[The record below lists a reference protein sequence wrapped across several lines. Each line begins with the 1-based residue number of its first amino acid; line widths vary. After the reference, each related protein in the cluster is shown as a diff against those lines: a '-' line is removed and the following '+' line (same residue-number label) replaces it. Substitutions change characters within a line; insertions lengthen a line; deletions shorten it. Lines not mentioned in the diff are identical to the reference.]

1 MARQQQEET
10 PKQSSRLYEAVS
22 QSFTQDSQVDS
33 LSSDCE
39 GVSLNVQDILLEA
52 YRQIGDPDG
61 VYGCGAGRLADPVSR
76 FLYLSLFFFSLF
88 KLLLILVNIS
98 MYFRIRMYEHE
109 GQWEKAVITYDI
121 GLQQHAAEQEVDL
134 LKVRVYWI

>member
-1 MARQQQEET
+1 MCRTSFWRPTDRLVIQMACMDVEQEGWQI
-10 PKQSSRLYEAVS
+10 QSPGFYI
-22 QSFTQDSQVDS
+22 S
-33 LSSDCE
+33 L
-39 GVSLNVQDILLEA
+39 
-52 YRQIGDPDG
+52 P
-61 VYGCGAGRLADPVSR
+61 
-76 FLYLSLFFFSLF
+76 FFSLF

-121 GLQQHAAEQEVDL
+121 GLQQHTAEQEVDL

>member
-1 MARQQQEET
+1 MWSRKAGR
-10 PKQSSRLYEAVS
+10 SSLQVS
-22 QSFTQDSQVDS
+22 IS
-33 LSSDCE
+33 LS
-39 GVSLNVQDILLEA
+39 L
-52 YRQIGDPDG
+52 
-61 VYGCGAGRLADPVSR
+61 
-76 FLYLSLFFFSLF
+76 FFSLF